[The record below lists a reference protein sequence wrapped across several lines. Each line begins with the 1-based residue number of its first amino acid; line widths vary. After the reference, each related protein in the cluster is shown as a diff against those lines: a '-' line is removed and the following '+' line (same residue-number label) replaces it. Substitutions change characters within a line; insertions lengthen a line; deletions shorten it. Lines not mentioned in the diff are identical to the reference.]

1 MGSRYLDMENLRV
14 GDRLTNPTV
23 IVQNHRFVLSGLV
36 DLGTVGG
43 HHRGSRLST

>member
-1 MGSRYLDMENLRV
+1 MENLRV

-23 IVQNHRFVLSGLV
+23 VVQNHRFVTGLV
-36 DLGTVGG
+36 DLGAVGG